1 MRDSQII
8 KTSLLYDDVVSIIKD
23 ICIYDDKQ
31 NIYIFNKTAYKRMK
45 YYKKDTGILKKLG
58 KHYYESKLFYI
69 KRKMSYK
76 TFTTII
82 RQICKYAQLRV
93 MSEIKYEKSSYII
106 EYYITLPDV
115 ITE

>member
-1 MRDSQII
+1 MR
-8 KTSLLYDDVVSIIKD
+8 
-23 ICIYDDKQ
+23 
-31 NIYIFNKTAYKRMK
+31 
-45 YYKKDTGILKKLG
+45 YYKKDDNVISLLK
-58 KHYYESKLFYI
+58 KHYYESKLFYLTR
-69 KRKMSYK
+69 KRNYK